1 MTFVLCQ
8 LVVQPPLIS
17 GATFI
22 TVLRLLWVMCAAC
35 PQLALAL
42 HQRSIADTLLCLLTG
57 STLHQE
63 VSPCPSTLP
72 RDRVSQNMLAEE
84 RPIFTSGLVKD
95 VDVHILDTLSNNESK
110 YIINNWN

>member
-1 MTFVLCQ
+1 MSTSNHVQLYKYFHSNPLRRIEMVTLHQFQ

-22 TVLRLLWVMCAAC
+22 TVLRLLWVMCGAC

-57 STLHQE
+57 STVQQE
-63 VSPCPSTLP
+63 VSIQITLY
-72 RDRVSQNMLAEE
+72 A
-84 RPIFTSGLVKD
+84 LV
-95 VDVHILDTLSNNESK
+95 
-110 YIINNWN
+110 

>member
-1 MTFVLCQ
+1 MFISYFKLTGIFKTPFPNPLIIRYIVQ

-17 GATFI
+17 GGTFI

-57 STLHQE
+57 STVHHE
-63 VSPCPSTLP
+63 VIAALYPQAAIESAA
-72 RDRVSQNMLAEE
+72 VINIV
-84 RPIFTSGLVKD
+84 PIIKNFKL
-95 VDVHILDTLSNNESK
+95 E
-110 YIINNWN
+110 

>member
-1 MTFVLCQ
+1 MQ

-17 GATFI
+17 GGTFI

-57 STLHQE
+57 STVHHE
-63 VSPCPSTLP
+63 VIAALYSP
-72 RDRVSQNMLAEE
+72 AA
-84 RPIFTSGLVKD
+84 I
-95 VDVHILDTLSNNESK
+95 ESAAVINIVR
-110 YIINNWN
+110 IIKNLKLE

>member
-1 MTFVLCQ
+1 MVQ

-57 STLHQE
+57 SSLHQE
-63 VSPCPSTLP
+63 VCAVTCTKFLLITNIKNDS
-72 RDRVSQNMLAEE
+72 V
-84 RPIFTSGLVKD
+84 
-95 VDVHILDTLSNNESK
+95 
-110 YIINNWN
+110 